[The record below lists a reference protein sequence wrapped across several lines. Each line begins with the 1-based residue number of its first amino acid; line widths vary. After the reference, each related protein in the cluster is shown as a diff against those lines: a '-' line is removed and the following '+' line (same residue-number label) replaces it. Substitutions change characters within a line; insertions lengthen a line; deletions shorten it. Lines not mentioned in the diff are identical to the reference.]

1 MLQEFYH
8 CRKEE
13 RVLNNCVFEK
23 LVRFLPLF
31 LPSGVVIKDTPPMR
45 GVFTRRKLTTDFRP
59 LIAREQKLKKDIPG
73 SPEGQPQIHEKSWT
87 VYGAIQK

>member
-23 LVRFLPLF
+23 LVRPSLCLSPHAMILS
-31 LPSGVVIKDTPPMR
+31 SGVAVFLARPKD
-45 GVFTRRKLTTDFRP
+45 
-59 LIAREQKLKKDIPG
+59 
-73 SPEGQPQIHEKSWT
+73 
-87 VYGAIQK
+87 